1 MINAYKSVLV
11 IGIINVFSLW
21 RNKSK
26 YNVEVLICR
35 MPGKAY
41 ARRKHIWLR
50 GANEVDN
57 KIFSRAISA
66 KVHIFYSFTT
76 TLCIY
81 FYLFRYMQFY
91 TSHSAN

>member
-1 MINAYKSVLV
+1 MVV

-21 RNKSK
+21 RKKSK
-26 YNVEVLICR
+26 YNAEVLICR

-41 ARRKHIWLR
+41 ARRKHIWLS

-66 KVHIFYSFTT
+66 KV
-76 TLCIY
+76 Y
-81 FYLFRYMQFY
+81 FLLFIHHY
-91 TSHSAN
+91 TVHLFLLI